1 MSRATGHMAIVRM
14 AETVADAAGVRA
26 AAGGIADAAG
36 AADGLVVAGG
46 IAGVAG
52 LAGVDT
58 RNYFATDFRGFTRIR
73 YEGHDESRGLFLCP
87 P

>member
-46 IAGVAG
+46 IVDAAGRAG
-52 LAGVDT
+52 GDT
-58 RNYFATDFRGFTRIR
+58 RNFLPRIFAG
-73 YEGHDESRGLFLCP
+73 SRG
-87 P
+87 

>member
-14 AETVADAAGVRA
+14 AETVADAAGVRT

-46 IAGVAG
+46 IVDAAGRAG
-52 LAGVDT
+52 GDT
-58 RNYFATDFRGFTRIR
+58 RNFLPRIFAD
-73 YEGHDESRGLFLCP
+73 SRG
-87 P
+87 